1 MKKFFSHLILKP
13 TTISISTLLF
23 FIYIIFL
30 EIYKIFKPPK
40 VESAYNMILEML
52 LIFSILPLVLFI
64 IDRILV
70 IKINNIK
77 LTIIE
82 SVLFGIIF
90 LYYFLIVNPF

>member
-1 MKKFFSHLILKP
+1 MKKFFSHLILKS

-23 FIYIIFL
+23 FIYIIFF

-40 VESAYNMILEML
+40 VGSAYNMILEML